1 MGSPPAAAVPVLDD
15 LKAIFGPR
23 LEAFVTYAPS
33 VSPAPSLALV
43 TSLDLTDLAAC
54 ATRVRRWQAGGAAT
68 PVVLTRR
75 EFTRSLDVFP
85 VEFGDIIAHHE
96 TLHGDDP
103 FAGLSVAPLDLRRA
117 CEGQIR
123 SLLLHIREDYM
134 EAAGASRAVAAVV
147 IDSAAEF
154 RALLKLVA
162 RLDGQPGD
170 EQRNWRRGRPSG
182 SVSTAASSPTS
193 SISPQTLPRA
203 VSTPDGFFRTTWR
216 PPSAGPPHRRMAR
229 PVVTT
234 ARQCRRQ
241 RRTALAVA
249 VAAVF
254 AIAVAASAQPLPPAL
269 TAPVND
275 FAGVI
280 DPASAQS
287 LETPDS
293 RTPGGQWRRRR
304 RRHGEDVP
312 AVG

>member
-33 VSPAPSLALV
+33 VSPTPSLALV

-54 ATRVRRWQAGGAAT
+54 ATRVRRWRAGGAAT

-162 RLDGQPGD
+162 RLAGQPGD
-170 EQRNWRRGRPSG
+170 EKQLAPWAAERLGLDGRVLSDVLHIATDPAQSG
-182 SVSTAASSPTS
+182 VDAGRLFPHYLAATE
-193 SISPQTLPRA
+193 
-203 VSTPDGFFRTTWR
+203 
-216 PPSAGPPHRRMAR
+216 
-229 PVVTT
+229 
-234 ARQCRRQ
+234 
-241 RRTALAVA
+241 ALARH
-249 VAAVF
+249 
-254 AIAVAASAQPLPPAL
+254 
-269 TAPVND
+269 
-275 FAGVI
+275 I
-280 DPASAQS
+280 D
-287 LETPDS
+287 EWPD
-293 RTPGGQWRRRR
+293 Q
-304 RRHGEDVP
+304 
-312 AVG
+312 